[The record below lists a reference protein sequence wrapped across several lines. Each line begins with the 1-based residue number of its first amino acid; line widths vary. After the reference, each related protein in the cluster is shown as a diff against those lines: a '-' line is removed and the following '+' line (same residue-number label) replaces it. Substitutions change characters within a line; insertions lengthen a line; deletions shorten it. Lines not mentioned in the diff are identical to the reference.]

1 MVKKGRKSKA
11 QNRERRKNR
20 KILLGL
26 SSSKFPNF
34 SKAFK
39 NDFSQEA
46 KKYKRRIIWDFL
58 IKHIQ

>member
-46 KKYKRRIIWDFL
+46 KKYKR
-58 IKHIQ
+58 